1 MGAVVY
7 ILYVYGD
14 QTRDLLPLTAHERGH
29 DMKGGGSDVGSDFQH
44 PGRPE
49 GTNEVEKYSSV
60 SWVHTAGLAV
70 FNLAQLG
77 ESWRIRGPLL
87 RDIRGVEDAPY
98 VIERQ

>member
-1 MGAVVY
+1 MGTVVY

-14 QTRDLLPLTAHERGH
+14 QTRDLLPPTAHERGH
-29 DMKGGGSDVGSDFQH
+29 DMKGRRPDVGSDFQH
-44 PGRPE
+44 PGRPK
-49 GTNEVEKYSSV
+49 GTNEVEKRSSV
-60 SWVHTAGLAV
+60 SWVHAAGLTV

-77 ESWRIRGPLL
+77 ESWRIGSPLL